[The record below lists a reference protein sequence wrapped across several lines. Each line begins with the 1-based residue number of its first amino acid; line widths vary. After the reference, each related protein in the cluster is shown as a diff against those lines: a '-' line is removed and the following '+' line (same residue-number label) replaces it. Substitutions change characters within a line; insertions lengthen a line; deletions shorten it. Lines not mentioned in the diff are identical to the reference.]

1 MKSSARWTA
10 LLLLFIMI
18 LSQGAVWAEGEVP
31 PVVDVL
37 RYEPNLRLSTR
48 FRTPALEAGKE
59 IRLAIPMDNIG
70 RGEARN
76 IQVTLGVDDPASF
89 PFEIDRAVLRR
100 SVSSI
105 NGQDRGDAPFYL
117 TVRTN
122 VATGLYPVPFQVEY
136 TGTDP
141 DSRYS
146 FSDTVY
152 VKVENSLELPR
163 LIIEKTEIPNSQLQ
177 SGTVGVVRVWVKN
190 AGDLALNT
198 LQINL
203 EGFGSN
209 GLYLENTQRLRQV
222 ATLEP
227 GESSH
232 IDIPIRVETGL
243 EEGRYAF
250 QMKFNARDNYGKTY
264 ESAEDIYV
272 PVAGTRFA
280 AGLLAIENLRVPN
293 GSVSPYSDF
302 NVTLQV
308 RNLSSSLVEDI
319 LVNANGGE
327 ALLPKTPALQQ
338 IKTLSPGEARE
349 VSFTFF
355 AKDGIEAKNYP
366 LEIRVEPLKND
377 NSNDAVVQFAG
388 VLVGNTGASSGTP
401 KIIIDQ
407 YRIPTEYVEAGS
419 SFPLTISFFNTHTG
433 EAVRN
438 IRISLTSEGDVFS
451 PVDSSNTFF
460 IQRIAPNSRVERGI
474 ILRPRPDA
482 GYKIHNLYADIEYED
497 NSGTAYTTR
506 EIIGV
511 PVIQEARLV
520 FGEVETGMEAFVGNP
535 LPVSL
540 EFYNAGRGKIRN
552 LVVSIEGDF
561 DTSDGALYIGNMDGG
576 ASNYYDATII
586 PTEMGEMSGKVVFR
600 FDDEIDQQHVVEKTF
615 DINVMEMMGPPEDF
629 FNEEPTMNQSGRGK
643 LPWIIGGVVAA
654 AAIAGGLW
662 FRRRRKKKLEEV
674 EDDE

>member
-1 MKSSARWTA
+1 
-10 LLLLFIMI
+10 
-18 LSQGAVWAEGEVP
+18 
-31 PVVDVL
+31 
-37 RYEPNLRLSTR
+37 
-48 FRTPALEAGKE
+48 
-59 IRLAIPMDNIG
+59 
-70 RGEARN
+70 
-76 IQVTLGVDDPASF
+76 
-89 PFEIDRAVLRR
+89 
-100 SVSSI
+100 
-105 NGQDRGDAPFYL
+105 
-117 TVRTN
+117 
-122 VATGLYPVPFQVEY
+122 
-136 TGTDP
+136 
-141 DSRYS
+141 
-146 FSDTVY
+146 
-152 VKVENSLELPR
+152 
-163 LIIEKTEIPNSQLQ
+163 
-177 SGTVGVVRVWVKN
+177 
-190 AGDLALNT
+190 
-198 LQINL
+198 
-203 EGFGSN
+203 
-209 GLYLENTQRLRQV
+209 
-222 ATLEP
+222 
-227 GESSH
+227 
-232 IDIPIRVETGL
+232 
-243 EEGRYAF
+243 
-250 QMKFNARDNYGKTY
+250 
-264 ESAEDIYV
+264 
-272 PVAGTRFA
+272 
-280 AGLLAIENLRVPN
+280 
-293 GSVSPYSDF
+293 
-302 NVTLQV
+302 
-308 RNLSSSLVEDI
+308 
-319 LVNANGGE
+319 
-327 ALLPKTPALQQ
+327 
-338 IKTLSPGEARE
+338 GEARE